1 MKKKQFESVPQDFD
15 KEKFKKIA
23 AKHGIQI
30 EYDSSEQGFR
40 FGNSGKLYPLDEG
53 MSLLKDIFL

>member
-1 MKKKQFESVPQDFD
+1 MIKKQLESELQDFD
-15 KEKFKKIA
+15 KDKFKKIA

-40 FGNSGKLYPLDEG
+40 FGNSGNLYPLDKG
-53 MSLLKDIFL
+53 MSILKEIFL